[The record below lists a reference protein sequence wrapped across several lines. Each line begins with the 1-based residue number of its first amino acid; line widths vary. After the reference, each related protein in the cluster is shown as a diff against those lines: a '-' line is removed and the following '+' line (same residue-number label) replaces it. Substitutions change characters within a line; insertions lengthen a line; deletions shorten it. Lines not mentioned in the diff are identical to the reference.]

1 MAQASDKEREI
12 HTLILSKDE
21 LAFAKFCDAY
31 YELIFNK
38 VEAFNR
44 LIANEDETLIADIV
58 TDVFLNYFKNPER
71 YDPEK
76 QTLEKFLVMDAEG
89 DLKNAWAKRKRQNK
103 KFAKSVELDN
113 ENGNSIINDN
123 ELFTPYDNLIH
134 KEAAEELDNK
144 LKELFKDETDI
155 IIAHL
160 MLSGERSSAEYAR
173 VLRIEHLDKDN
184 QRLEVKKQKDR
195 IDKVIQRKLRGNTK
209 HE

>member
-12 HTLILSKDE
+12 HNLILSGDD

-38 VEAFNR
+38 VESFNK
-44 LIANEDETLIADIV
+44 LIAAEDDTLIADIV
-58 TDVFLNYFKNPER
+58 TDTFLNYFKTPLR

-103 KFAKSVELDN
+103 KFINSVELDT
-113 ENGNSIINDN
+113 ENGNSIINEDEFTPFDNLINKEAHEILEKKLN
-123 ELFTPYDNLIH
+123 ELFKNDM
-134 KEAAEELDNK
+134 
-144 LKELFKDETDI
+144 DI
-155 IIAHL
+155 TIASL
-160 MLSGERSSAEYAR
+160 MLAGERRSEEYAKI
-173 VLRIEHLDKDN
+173 LQIEHLSVEE

-195 IDKVIQRKLRGNTK
+195 IDKVIRRKLRAD
-209 HE
+209 